1 MTTGSTKMII
11 ASVVVG
17 LLGALIWFG
26 APLVPAMLGALA
38 AGLLLYWRQRRER
51 TAARGPS

>member
-1 MTTGSTKMII
+1 VTTGSTKMII